1 MSLSRFPWLGSNVRT
16 AESFPGV
23 IPNQIWEMK
32 LGGFSLSSIGLFS
45 NGYGN
50 NGFFGENYGH
60 AWLCLAGKVCVCV
73 YVRVL
78 FRFLIDI

>member
-32 LGGFSLSSIGLFS
+32 LGGFSLSSIGFFLMDMATTVS
-45 NGYGN
+45 LVKIMAML
-50 NGFFGENYGH
+50 GF
-60 AWLCLAGKVCVCV
+60 AWQAKCVC
-73 YVRVL
+73 VRVL